1 VRNHSLICA
10 LIGVCCAQAQTTL
23 LDNAWLSA
31 TRYTLAPH
39 EKLRRATI
47 AINLTSGETTYL
59 RPGSPAEENRTNAPV
74 EEILIEL
81 KPNAPPLPH
90 HAITL
95 DPTKLDAHHHV
106 IIFENDRVRIVRN
119 TLEPHVLGPMHEHSS
134 YLVIYLTDLHTTVT
148 QTDGTIRD
156 NIHKRGELTWRDYT
170 KHATENVG
178 PLTAHEIQIELK

>member
-1 VRNHSLICA
+1 
-10 LIGVCCAQAQTTL
+10 L

-39 EKLRRATI
+39 QKLPAATI
-47 AINLTSGETTYL
+47 AINLTNGEATY
-59 RPGSPAEENRTNAPV
+59 RQPASPAEENRSKAPV

-95 DPTKLDAHHHV
+95 DPTKLDWRHHV

-119 TLEPHVLGPMHEHSS
+119 TLEPHVKGPMHEHAS

-148 QTDGTIRD
+148 QGDGTIRD
-156 NIHKRGELTWRDYT
+156 NVHKRGELTWRDYT
-170 KHATENVG
+170 KHATVNVG
-178 PLTAHEIQIELK
+178 PLTAREIQVELK